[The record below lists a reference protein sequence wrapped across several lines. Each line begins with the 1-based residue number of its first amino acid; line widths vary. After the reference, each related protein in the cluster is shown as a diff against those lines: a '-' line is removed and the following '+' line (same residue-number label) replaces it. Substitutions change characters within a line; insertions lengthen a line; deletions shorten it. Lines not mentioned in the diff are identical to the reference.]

1 MTELLLLLFI
11 AGTGLGLARKLKL
24 PAIPFWISG
33 GLIAGQL
40 DWSVKTTHLEQLL
53 EMGLI
58 FLVFASGMELNPSR
72 FKHQW
77 SIVWRVSFLQFSI
90 LVGIGWLVAFGLG
103 FTPREACYPA
113 VAMGTSSTLLAIRL
127 LIQGRKMYEPFAR
140 MVIGVL
146 LIQDLL
152 MILLVVVLV
161 KSNLGLL

>member
-11 AGTGLGLARKLKL
+11 AAIGLGLARKLKL

-53 EMGLI
+53 EIGLI

-77 SIVWRVSFLQFSI
+77 SIVWRVS
-90 LVGIGWLVAFGLG
+90 
-103 FTPREACYPA
+103 
-113 VAMGTSSTLLAIRL
+113 LL
-127 LIQGRKMYEPFAR
+127 
-140 MVIGVL
+140 
-146 LIQDLL
+146 
-152 MILLVVVLV
+152 
-161 KSNLGLL
+161 